1 MVATATPL
9 HAGTCSVGSAY
20 ECRLTRGELIDSLAA
35 YEGERRLAFF
45 RRAADGSIVCAAC
58 GLHMGAHPD
67 RPAEARRVVL
77 PSSLDGEPPYEVRTV
92 STWTGPESTAL
103 TISSTRGEESRGA
116 RVLTRCEAV
125 LDALSHF
132 LLAVGVVNVCRI
144 WLAVFQVT
152 TTSR

>member
-77 PSSLDGEPPYEVRTV
+77 PSSLDGEPPTKFGRSPPGQDLKALRSLSPRREVKSRAERV
-92 STWTGPESTAL
+92 S
-103 TISSTRGEESRGA
+103 
-116 RVLTRCEAV
+116 
-125 LDALSHF
+125 
-132 LLAVGVVNVCRI
+132 
-144 WLAVFQVT
+144 
-152 TTSR
+152 